1 MPLEAWFKENIFK
14 KTLLNSKD
22 QDYTPGMRLNKNFM
36 VKLCFGKKKIPK
48 VECKGGKFL
57 RKQKLWVLLY
67 LFLKVER
74 WD

>member
-36 VKLCFGKKKIPK
+36 VKLCFGKKKYQ
-48 VECKGGKFL
+48 
-57 RKQKLWVLLY
+57 R
-67 LFLKVER
+67 
-74 WD
+74 